1 MQVADF
7 ETLTPTEILG
17 DLNDVEAKFAPRQL
31 FIRGDRDL
39 LTRGPRVSIVGSREA
54 SPMGLKRSAMLSKAL
69 CRRGIVV
76 VSGLAA
82 GVDRAAHEAALEA
95 GGETIA
101 VLGTPLDQFFPKDNR
116 SLQERIGAEQLL
128 VSQFPTG
135 YPVTARNFPIRNR
148 TMALLTDATV
158 IVEAGERSGTLHQG
172 WEALRLGRL
181 LFLMES
187 VVCDRSLTWPAKMI
201 AYGAQVLTRENLG
214 VAVKNI
220 PAFTSSSRG
229 AHQT

>member
-7 ETLTPTEILG
+7 ESITPAEILG
-17 DLNDVEAKFAPRQL
+17 DLNDVEAKCAPRNL
-31 FIRGDRDL
+31 FIRGNRDL
-39 LTRGPRVSIVGSREA
+39 LERGPRVSVVGSREA
-54 SPMGLKRSAMLSKAL
+54 SPDGLKRAAVLSKAL
-69 CRRGIVV
+69 CRRGIIV

-82 GVDRAAHEAALEA
+82 GIDRAAHQAALDA
-95 GGETIA
+95 GGDTIA
-101 VLGTPLDQFFPKDNR
+101 VLGTPLDQFYPKENR
-116 SLQERIGAEQLL
+116 GLQERIGAEQLL
-128 VSQFPTG
+128 VSQFPFG
-135 YPVTARNFPIRNR
+135 YPVTQKNFPIRNR

-181 LFLMES
+181 LFVLES
-187 VVCDRSLTWPAKMI
+187 VARDRSLTWPKKMI
-201 AYGAQVLTRENLG
+201 NHGAQVLTKENLA
-214 VAVKNI
+214 VTVKNI